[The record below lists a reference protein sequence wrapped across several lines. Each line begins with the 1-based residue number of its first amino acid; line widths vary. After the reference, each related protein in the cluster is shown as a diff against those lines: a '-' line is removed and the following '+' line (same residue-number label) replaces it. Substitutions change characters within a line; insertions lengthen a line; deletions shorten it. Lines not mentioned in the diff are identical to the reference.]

1 MNKNIRDYVKIYKN
15 FLASDICDST
25 VAHLE
30 SCEFKTHKFY
40 NNYSSEYVYNESEP
54 DTYNNTTPFNDAIM
68 QVNRAAILQYMTE
81 LEFPWCNSWKGYR
94 SPKFNRYVPG
104 TNMKEHCDHIHD
116 LFDGNTRGVPILT
129 IVCAL
134 NDNYQ
139 GGEFVLF
146 QDEPYKLDKG
156 DIIMFPSNFLYPHR
170 VDTVTDGIR
179 YSYASWVW

>member
-1 MNKNIRDYVKIYKN
+1 
-15 FLASDICDST
+15 
-25 VAHLE
+25 
-30 SCEFKTHKFY
+30 
-40 NNYSSEYVYNESEP
+40 
-54 DTYNNTTPFNDAIM
+54 
-68 QVNRAAILQYMTE
+68 
-81 LEFPWCNSWKGYR
+81 
-94 SPKFNRYVPG
+94 
-104 TNMKEHCDHIHD
+104 MKEHCDHIHD